1 MEKLIKN
8 GLSSAQLKY
17 IAVLS
22 MLIDHIA
29 VVLLNPVS
37 ITYWISRFIGRL
49 AFPIFVFLMV
59 EGFRKTSNRL
69 NYIKRIFIFAII
81 SEVPFDLAFFRLFDF
96 SHQNV
101 LFNLGIGALMLFII
115 EKYKKKPYVKY
126 VALIVAAVVAWA
138 TRTDYGYIG
147 ILLAAVFYYIRQPMQ
162 QIVCGSIVLLSE
174 PPAIL
179 AFGPILLYNG
189 KRGRRLKYFFYIFYP
204 LHLLILYGLARLI
217 FFGVH

>member
-37 ITYWISRFIGRL
+37 ITYWVSRFIGRL

-96 SHQNV
+96 THQNV
-101 LFNLGIGALMLFII
+101 LFNLGIGAVMLFII
-115 EKYKKKPYVKY
+115 EKYKKKTYVKY

-138 TRTDYGYIG
+138 TRTMD
-147 ILLAAVFYYIRQPMQ
+147 
-162 QIVCGSIVLLSE
+162 
-174 PPAIL
+174 IL
-179 AFGPILLYNG
+179 AFYWRQSFTIFDSQCNRLCVAALFYCQSRQQFLPLDRYFYTM
-189 KRGRRLKYFFYIFYP
+189 GREEDN
-204 LHLLILYGLARLI
+204 
-217 FFGVH
+217 